1 LLSSQGEYVVHQ
13 GGRAHGD
20 HADDSTNDDKC
31 HVLFVETSR
40 SRAYGGSKRVLVNLC
55 SAIDRSR
62 YVPHA
67 LFYQAGS
74 YVDELKGI
82 GVSVTV
88 VPQDRMSWY
97 GPSEDSASSG
107 NGVISNE
114 ESFDRSSNAPRRWF
128 RRAAWHLRSLS
139 RYALLSYHRASVL
152 QQFLPRRVDVI
163 HFNGPLINHYEWW
176 RIARR
181 LRIPI
186 VLRQNQVWR
195 HPPVAYHFVARA
207 ASSIVCLTDE
217 RAVELTR
224 FAGNKVRVEVIPNGV
239 DTDHFVARRP
249 RHEVRQEFG
258 IEPQARVL
266 VTASHFKPWKGHSL
280 AIQAGTL
287 LMQEGV
293 EFCWILVGKQL
304 DANYV
309 ASLRQQLQSKR
320 LESRFLICDEHRDIA
335 SILAC
340 ADLMVHTSTHPDPF
354 PNIVIEAMAVG
365 TPVVV
370 PAEGGAIMV
379 VRHGV
384 DGAVYEPRDAQDLAG
399 HILRLLG
406 SADCLARMRDS
417 CRQRVRENFTLRA
430 QLDRHCEIY
439 ARVSNGSYAVS

>member
-1 LLSSQGEYVVHQ
+1 LSFLQREHVVLQ
-13 GGRAHGD
+13 GGPGYSD
-20 HADDSTNDDKC
+20 YTGDSTNDDRC

-40 SRAYGGSKRVLVNLC
+40 SRAYGGSKRVIVNLC

-74 YVDELKGI
+74 YIDELKRI

-88 VPQDRMSWY
+88 VPQDRMPWY
-97 GPSEDSASSG
+97 GPSEDSATSAD
-107 NGVISNE
+107 GVINNE
-114 ESFDRSSNAPRRWF
+114 ESFNQPPTVPRGWF

-139 RYALLSYHRASVL
+139 RYALLSYRRARVL
-152 QQFLPRRVDVI
+152 QRFLPPRVAVI
-163 HFNGPLINHYEWW
+163 HFNGPMINHYEWW

-195 HPPVAYHFVARA
+195 PPPVAYRFVARA
-207 ASSIVCLTDE
+207 ANSIVCLTDE
-217 RAVELTR
+217 RGAELKR
-224 FAGNKVRVEVIPNGV
+224 FAGSNVRVDVIPNGV
-239 DTDHFVARRP
+239 DTDHFVATRP
-249 RHEVRQEFG
+249 RVEVRQEFG
-258 IEPQARVL
+258 IDPQAKVL
-266 VTASHFKPWKGHSL
+266 VTASHFKPWKGQSL
-280 AIQAGTL
+280 ALQAGAL

-309 ASLRQQLQSKR
+309 ASLRRQLQSKG
-320 LESRFLICDEHRDIA
+320 LESRFLICDERRDIA

-354 PNIVIEAMAVG
+354 PNVVIESMAVG

-370 PAEGGAIMV
+370 PAEGGATTV
-379 VRHGV
+379 VRHGI
-384 DGAVYEPRDAQDLAG
+384 DGAIYGPCDAQDLAG

-406 SADCLARMRDS
+406 STDCLTRMRDS

-430 QLDRHCEIY
+430 QLDRHCEVY
-439 ARVSNGSYAVS
+439 ARVSYGSQAVS